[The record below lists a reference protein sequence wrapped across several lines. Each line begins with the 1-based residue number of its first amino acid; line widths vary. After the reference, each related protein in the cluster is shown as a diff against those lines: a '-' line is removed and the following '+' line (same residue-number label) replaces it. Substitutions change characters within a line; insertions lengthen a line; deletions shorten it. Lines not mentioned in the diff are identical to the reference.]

1 MGHRGKRWRAPA
13 GARARRVRRWTRRR
27 LTAKDH
33 PAHRALSG
41 YHRLVLPFSAQT
53 RTANLTRMAED
64 RFDVLV
70 VGGGITGVGIALDAA
85 ARGLSVALVEK
96 DDFAAGTSGR
106 SSRLVHGGLRYLE
119 HGEFGLVRESLR
131 ERGILF
137 RLAPH
142 LVRPVPMYMLAGGLR
157 SRATYR
163 VGLTGYELL
172 AAGRNIGY
180 HRSVS
185 AGQVRAAIPGLGAR
199 PRGFRYFECQVDD
212 ARLTIE
218 VARTAQA
225 AGARLANHA
234 RVSGL
239 LGDGRVT
246 GAVVTDEMTGQR
258 FEVRARAV
266 VNAAGVWADQVT
278 RLAGAGLAGAG
289 LAGAGLAGAG
299 LAGVGGVRL
308 LPSKGVHLVF
318 APGAI
323 RTTAALVAPSGAD
336 DGRYIFIV
344 PWEDR
349 VYAGTTDSPYTGDLD
364 HPAVDAAD
372 RDYIVSAVAR
382 NFPGVTERDV
392 VSSWAGLRPLLSQD
406 EELGDARTSDL
417 SRNHAIF
424 TDPPGLFTITGGKL
438 TTYRAMAEDLVDR
451 VAAALSDAALGG
463 ARGARGAGPCRTRSI
478 PLGLHGSPVAA
489 VRLARTEV
497 AWLGLPPQAAARLVQ
512 RYGDDW
518 REAIR
523 MISEDRSLGEP
534 VVGTLPV
541 LGVEVALARSREM
554 ALTDEDVFVRRTRL
568 TTRDASLR
576 LTPSG
581 G

>member
-1 MGHRGKRWRAPA
+1 VRRVASLAAAPGRGAWPQP
-13 GARARRVRRWTRRR
+13 GPGRAR
-27 LTAKDH
+27 
-33 PAHRALSG
+33 PG
-41 YHRLVLPFSAQT
+41 YHRLVLSFSAQT

-70 VGGGITGVGIALDAA
+70 IGGGITGAGIALDAA

-106 SSRLVHGGLRYLE
+106 SSRLVHGGLRYLV
-119 HGEFGLVRESLR
+119 HREFGLVRESLR

-142 LVRPVPMYMLAGGLR
+142 LVRPVPMYMLAGDLR

-163 VGLTGYELL
+163 VGLAGYELL

-180 HRSVS
+180 HRSVN
-185 AGQVRAAIPGLGAR
+185 AEQVREAIPGFSGR
-199 PRGFRYFECQVDD
+199 SRGFRYFECQVDD

-218 VARTAQA
+218 VARMAQA
-225 AGARLANHA
+225 SGALLANHA
-234 RVSGL
+234 RVEEL
-239 LGDGRVT
+239 RGDGRVT
-246 GAVVTDEMTGQR
+246 GAVVADEMTGQR

-266 VNAAGVWADQVT
+266 VNAAGVWAERVT
-278 RLAGAGLAGAG
+278 RLAGTGAG
-289 LAGAGLAGAG
+289 G
-299 LAGVGGVRL
+299 GGVRL

-318 APGAI
+318 APGAV
-323 RTTAALVAPSGAD
+323 RTTAALVVRSETD
-336 DGRYIFIV
+336 DGRFIFIV

-349 VYAGTTDSPYTGDLD
+349 VYAGTTDTPYTGDLD
-364 HPAVDAAD
+364 HPGVDAAD
-372 RDYIVSAVAR
+372 RDYILSAVAR

-392 VSSWAGLRPLLSQD
+392 VASWAGLRPLLSQD

-417 SRNHAIF
+417 SRSHAVF
-424 TDPPGLFTITGGKL
+424 TEPPGLFTITGGKL

-451 VAAALSDAALGG
+451 VAAALGG
-463 ARGARGAGPCRTRSI
+463 AGRGRTRDI
-478 PLGLHGSPVAA
+478 PLGLHGPAA
-489 VRLARTEV
+489 TALRLARDEV
-497 AWLGLPPQAAARLVQ
+497 ARLGLPPRTGARLVQ

-518 REAIR
+518 REAARLIG
-523 MISEDRSLGEP
+523 EDRSLGEP
-534 VVGTLPV
+534 VVSLLPV
-541 LGVEVALARSREM
+541 LGVEVVLARSREM

-568 TTRDASLR
+568 TTRDASLG

-581 G
+581 GHRTE

>member
-1 MGHRGKRWRAPA
+1 MPRPREALPAATGKAALAFTSNDGGA
-13 GARARRVRRWTRRR
+13 GR
-27 LTAKDH
+27 
-33 PAHRALSG
+33 

-70 VGGGITGVGIALDAA
+70 IGGGITGAGIALDAA
-85 ARGLSVALVEK
+85 ARGLSVALAEK

-142 LVRPVPMYMLAGGLR
+142 LVRPVPMYMLAGDLR

-163 VGLTGYELL
+163 AGLAGYELL

-185 AGQVRAAIPGLGAR
+185 AEQVLEAIPGFGGR
-199 PRGFRYFECQVDD
+199 SRGLMYFECQVDD

-225 AGARLANHA
+225 SGAVLANHA
-234 RVSGL
+234 RVEEL
-239 LGDGRVT
+239 RGDGRVT
-246 GAVVTDEMTGQR
+246 GAVVADEMTGQR

-266 VNAAGVWADQVT
+266 VNAAGVWAEQVT
-278 RLAGAGLAGAG
+278 RLAGSGLAGSG
-289 LAGAGLAGAG
+289 LAGS
-299 LAGVGGVRL
+299 GGVRL

-318 APGAI
+318 APGAV
-323 RTTAALVAPSGAD
+323 RTTAALVVRSEAD
-336 DGRYIFIV
+336 DGRFVFIV

-349 VYAGTTDSPYTGDLD
+349 VYAGTTDTPYAGDLD

-372 RDYIVSAVAR
+372 RDYILSAVAR

-392 VSSWAGLRPLLSQD
+392 VASWAGLRPLLSQD

-417 SRNHAIF
+417 SRNHAIYE
-424 TDPPGLFTITGGKL
+424 DLPGLFTITGGKL

-451 VAAALSDAALGG
+451 VAAALGNT
-463 ARGARGAGPCRTRSI
+463 GPCRTRGI
-478 PLGLHGSPVAA
+478 PLGLHGSPAAA
-489 VRLARTEV
+489 VRLARDEV
-497 AWLGLPPQAAARLVQ
+497 GRLGLPPRTAARLVQ

-518 REAIR
+518 REAAR
-523 MISEDRSLGEP
+523 LISEDRSLGEP
-534 VVGTLPV
+534 VVSTLPV
-541 LGVEVALARSREM
+541 LGIEVALARTREM

-568 TTRDASLR
+568 TTRDASLG
-576 LTPSG
+576 LTLSG
-581 G
+581 GSLQE

>member
-1 MGHRGKRWRAPA
+1 M
-13 GARARRVRRWTRRR
+13 
-27 LTAKDH
+27 
-33 PAHRALSG
+33 LS
-41 YHRLVLPFSAQT
+41 FSAQT

-70 VGGGITGVGIALDAA
+70 IGGGITGAGIALDAA

-142 LVRPVPMYMLAGGLR
+142 LVRPVPMYMLADDLR

-234 RVSGL
+234 RVIEL

-246 GAVVTDEMTGQR
+246 GAVVADEMTGQR

-266 VNAAGVWADQVT
+266 VNAAGVWAGQVT
-278 RLAGAGLAGAG
+278 RLAGAELAGAGLAGAGQAGAGLAGAG
-289 LAGAGLAGAG
+289 LAGA
-299 LAGVGGVRL
+299 GGVRL

-318 APGAI
+318 APGAV

-336 DGRYIFIV
+336 DGRYIFVV

-372 RDYIVSAVAR
+372 RDYILSAVAR

-392 VSSWAGLRPLLSQD
+392 VASWAGLRPLLSQD

-451 VAAALSDAALGG
+451 VAAVLGDAGLGG
-463 ARGARGAGPCRTRSI
+463 VGGIGGAGPCRTRSI

-489 VRLARTEV
+489 VRLARAE
-497 AWLGLPPQAAARLVQ
+497 AARLGLPPQAGARLVQ

-518 REAIR
+518 REAIHL
-523 MISEDRSLGEP
+523 ISKNRTFGEP
-534 VVGTLPV
+534 VVGALPV

-576 LTPSG
+576 LIPSG
-581 G
+581 GHLRE

>member
-1 MGHRGKRWRAPA
+1 
-13 GARARRVRRWTRRR
+13 
-27 LTAKDH
+27 
-33 PAHRALSG
+33 
-41 YHRLVLPFSAQT
+41 VLPFSAQT

-70 VGGGITGVGIALDAA
+70 IGGGITGAGIALDAA

-142 LVRPVPMYMLAGGLR
+142 LVRPVPMYMLADDLR

-180 HRSVS
+180 HWSVN

-218 VARTAQA
+218 VARAAHA

-234 RVSGL
+234 RVTGL

-246 GAVVTDEMTGQR
+246 GAVVADEMTGQR

-299 LAGVGGVRL
+299 LAGAGLAGAGGVRL

-318 APGAI
+318 APGAV

-372 RDYIVSAVAR
+372 RDYILSAVAW

-392 VSSWAGLRPLLSQD
+392 VASWAGLRPLLSQD

-451 VAAALSDAALGG
+451 VAAALSDAGLGG
-463 ARGARGAGPCRTRSI
+463 VGGTGPCRTRSI

-489 VRLARTEV
+489 VRLARAEV
-497 AWLGLPPQAAARLVQ
+497 ARLGLPPRAAARLVQ

-518 REAIR
+518 RQAIR

-534 VVGTLPV
+534 VAGTLPV